1 MAIRSKKGEHDA
13 NYQVELYIM
22 DTRQAGK
29 GIAGQQATRNV
40 VPVWCFG
47 VDVGIQP
54 RPGQGF
60 RWLGNHFYEADL

>member
-1 MAIRSKKGEHDA
+1 
-13 NYQVELYIM
+13 M

>member
-1 MAIRSKKGEHDA
+1 M
-13 NYQVELYIM
+13 N
-22 DTRQAGK
+22 TRQAGK
-29 GIAGQQATRNV
+29 GLVGRQATRNV

-47 VDVGIQP
+47 VDAGIQP